1 MKSSPIQE
9 KTSRRLSGVGALA
22 RRLGVTPS
30 HLSRVIKGERRS
42 PRLEKALRRS
52 GVKCAPALK
61 EAAR

>member
-22 RRLGVTPS
+22 ARLGVTPS

-52 GVKCAPALK
+52 GVKVAK

>member
-1 MKSSPIQE
+1 M
-9 KTSRRLSGVGALA
+9 GALA